1 MILIQYVGTEA
12 GLEWYWFVTS
22 HIGHFCLELSKNDFF
37 QLHYFFT
44 LPDFMSFTTKKI
56 TCYDLKKSYHNFFD
70 KI

>member
-22 HIGHFCLELSKNDFF
+22 HIGHFCLELSKNDFI
-37 QLHYFFT
+37 QLHYFLHYLVLGHLQPKK
-44 LPDFMSFTTKKI
+44 LPAMIKKK
-56 TCYDLKKSYHNFFD
+56 LSQFFD